1 MPRRRLLTR
10 TLKQASLD
18 MMVRRLPERLIGFA
32 MTHARI
38 VVLVTFAATLVFAWF
53 ALKVRINPD
62 FVSLLPVNEKS
73 ARILK
78 EYGGDTV
85 APDVLMLAV
94 TVDGTGGDL
103 FEPARLGAL
112 AEVVA
117 QVSAL
122 PGMKSTISPF
132 NLVSFGGQGG
142 HLALRTMSPG
152 GIAPDAAGIAG
163 FRERLAGASY
173 ARNLVVSGDGTMLIA
188 YFEAERLADYSS
200 MMRGVDKA
208 VGTLRTRGLVPY
220 VTGSIPLSVRT
231 GFYLSRDFT
240 RLLGLAALII
250 VLCYA
255 AGYRSKRGVVL
266 PLLSVLLGT
275 LWTIGFM
282 GMVGYSLSLVSIV
295 APPLILIFG
304 NEYTIYTMSELNRVA
319 REGGA
324 TGPWITRAAL
334 NVSKPIVMAFLTT
347 VVGFLSLTVADV
359 EQTRQFAFAASVG
372 SLSCA
377 FLALVFLPA
386 VCTFLPPPR
395 LRPPRG
401 GRARSLSSSIMR
413 GLARFAVRFPAVII
427 VALAL
432 AAGLFVLTWPKLN
445 FNTDTTTYYP
455 QHDRALL
462 DMYAIY
468 GKAGGYQQ
476 VSVSFD
482 APPGR
487 PGYFLDAAQLAKV
500 AAVEEKILAMPD
512 FSYGLSLPD
521 LLRSVN
527 VAVTGENALPTNR
540 SVILAVSRLVAASG
554 RSVGGSLLSNLANAD
569 FTRVT
574 LNFRVYDAETRKDL
588 DERRM
593 REMLASLQ
601 DVLQRTRSEATPVV
615 WGNLLPIL
623 SFADSLRRS
632 LFVSMI
638 ISGALI
644 LLLTV
649 IVFKSLLHGLY
660 PLVPLATGLL
670 LNFAMMALTRIP
682 LDLTTIMVSNIAIGV
697 GVDSAIY
704 LVIQYRRELAAS
716 PADPAGAV
724 ERTLRVMGQPVVL
737 SSFSIVAGLLVFLT
751 AAFRPVMYFG
761 LLVTFTLVATTF
773 GTLVTLPSLLALDTR
788 VRLAWAARRRA
799 RGKG

>member
-1 MPRRRLLTR
+1 MR
-10 TLKQASLD
+10 
-18 MMVRRLPERLIGFA
+18 
-32 MTHARI
+32 HARI
-38 VVLVTFAATLVFAWF
+38 VVLATFAATLVFAWF

-62 FVSLLPVNEKS
+62 YVSLLPVNEKS

-78 EYGGDTV
+78 EYGGEAV

-94 TVDGTGGDL
+94 TADGSGGDI
-103 FEPARLGAL
+103 FAPGRLAAL
-112 AEVVA
+112 AEGVA
-117 QVSAL
+117 QISAL
-122 PGMKSTISPF
+122 PGVKSTVSPF
-132 NLVSFGGQGG
+132 NLVSFQGQGG
-142 HLALRTMSPG
+142 HLAMRTMGPG
-152 GIAPDAAGIAG
+152 GTAPDAAGIAA
-163 FRERLAGASY
+163 FRDRLAAASY
-173 ARNLVVSGDGTMLIA
+173 AKNLVVSGDGTMLIA
-188 YFEAERLADYSS
+188 YFEAERLADYSG
-200 MMRGVDKA
+200 MMRAVDKVA
-208 VGTLRTRGLVPY
+208 ATLRTRGLVPY

-240 RLLGLAALII
+240 RLLSLAALII
-250 VLCYA
+250 ILCYA
-255 AGYRSKRGVVL
+255 AGYRSKRGIIL

-275 LWTIGFM
+275 LWTVGFM
-282 GMVGYSLSLVSIV
+282 GMAGYSLSLVSIV

-304 NEYTIYTMSELNRVA
+304 NEYTIYTMSELNRIS
-319 REGGA
+319 RGGGA
-324 TGPWITRAAL
+324 TGPWITRAAR
-334 NVSKPIVMAFLTT
+334 NVTKPIVMAFLTT
-347 VVGFLSLTVADV
+347 VVGFLSLTVTDV
-359 EQTRQFAFAASVG
+359 EQTRQFAIAASVG

-395 LRPPRG
+395 ARLQRHGRG
-401 GRARSLSSSIMR
+401 HDLSSTVLR
-413 GLARFAVRFPAVII
+413 GLARFAVRFPAIVIA
-427 VALAL
+427 VLAL
-432 AAGLFVLTWPKLN
+432 AAGLFVLTWPKLD

-482 APPGR
+482 APPGSA
-487 PGYFLDAAQLAKV
+487 GYFLDAARLAQV
-500 AAVEEKILAMPD
+500 AEVEREILALPD

-527 VAVTGENALPTNR
+527 TAVTGDAGLPSSR
-540 SVILAVSRLVAASG
+540 AVIRTVARLVSAAG
-554 RSVGGSLLSNLANAD
+554 RSAGGSLLANLANPD

-574 LNFRVYDAETRKDL
+574 LNFRVYDSETRKDL

-593 REMLASLQ
+593 REVLSSLQ
-601 DVLQRTRSEATPVV
+601 EVLQRTRFEATPVI

-632 LFVSMI
+632 LFVSMF

-649 IVFKSLLHGLY
+649 IVFRSFLHGLY

-716 PADPAGAV
+716 PADPAAAT
-724 ERTLRVMGQPVVL
+724 ERTLLVMGQPVIL

-788 VRLAWAARRRA
+788 IRLSRAARRRA
-799 RGKG
+799 REDG